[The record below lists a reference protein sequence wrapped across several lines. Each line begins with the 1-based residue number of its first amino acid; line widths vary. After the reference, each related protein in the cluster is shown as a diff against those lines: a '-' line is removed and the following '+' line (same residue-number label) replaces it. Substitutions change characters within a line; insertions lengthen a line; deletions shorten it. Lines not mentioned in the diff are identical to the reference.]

1 MRRRSRD
8 EPPQRPTGTAA
19 TPPPTHRPRALTA
32 HSAPASTRTDPGPYA
47 ARRRSRCTDAEITRR
62 VVRHAR
68 LARPRLAGSA
78 GRGSLGIRKFLGKRK
93 SSQVHQVAIYTRL
106 DDEHS
111 RAIGPDR
118 FLPARSCLVT
128 LNRGDPRFLLAGP
141 AAEALLWRLRRLID
155 EPGNLSFT
163 TVVPHAGK

>member
-19 TPPPTHRPRALTA
+19 TPPPTHRRPRALT
-32 HSAPASTRTDPGPYA
+32 PLPGRDPERPGSRGPYGFETY
-47 ARRRSRCTDAEITRR
+47 RRREITRR

>member
-32 HSAPASTRTDPGPYA
+32 HSALHPDGPGDRT
-47 ARRRSRCTDAEITRR
+47 RRSRCTDAEITRR